1 MDITRSADKVI
12 CLIYKEFLDR
22 RNSGASI
29 EDARD
34 FSDAF
39 CMSLPKLSSMN
50 PSDVETAFQ
59 ELNDADYIKR
69 YITGDFDLTNSGIIY
84 MESRFGDNV
93 KNVLDWIG
101 KLIGAIPFV

>member
-22 RNSGASI
+22 RDSGASI

-34 FSDAF
+34 FSDQF
-39 CMSLPKLSSMN
+39 CMSLPKPSAMN
-50 PSDVETAFQ
+50 PADVETASQ
-59 ELNDADYIKR
+59 ELNDAGYIKR

-84 MESRFGDNV
+84 LENRFGDNV

>member
-22 RNSGASI
+22 RDSGASI

-34 FSDAF
+34 FSDQF
-39 CMSLPKLSSMN
+39 CMSLPKLSAMN
-50 PSDVETAFQ
+50 PADVETAFQ
-59 ELNDADYIKR
+59 ELKR

-84 MESRFGDNV
+84 LENRFGDNV